1 MGGNGHCFF
10 RTWIKA
16 ENAYNNKTQ
25 DEADITKA
33 ALQLRLEAIKHMR
46 KHTAEYKEA
55 WCDDT
60 MEEQYQRAGQP
71 APKNFEDFLKQA
83 SKKNYWV
90 NEHLIQ
96 AVATRTGT
104 PCVIWRSYSDDT
116 GRKLWHRGVWAPA
129 FKNGFA
135 KATSKCS
142 RLTLML
148 RSNHY
153 TCVIPP
159 EHSDPPST
167 WLAEPHWRQTIT
179 SLANSKTHHPTGG
192 AAPHQKQTLQAIQAV
207 QTAGGPAP
215 RPTRLVGVP
224 AHLEAPL
231 QVQGAKT
238 YFPAQQKAVPAKAS
252 PNALRCKSSRTQSYH
267 RQHSSS
273 TNQPLPMEMALGR
286 GAGKSSRNLAAK
298 RTSHMKFRHK
308 EIPPH
313 LRGTRINRAQIVEAS
328 KELPIEERGWSCP
341 FCNAGLPVFH
351 GYHQKQVNIWHHYD
365 AKHKRRNTSKEA
377 ILKTRFKQ
385 YRNNKTNLP
394 GLWKSKEKIIAKR
407 MENNTRDMTIGGHTL
422 CIIRPD
428 WASWPSK
435 TIKNPSSRSLRHL
448 PLGLPSGNS
457 NGKAAEQHETER

>member
-96 AVATRTGT
+96 AVATRT
-104 PCVIWRSYSDDT
+104 
-116 GRKLWHRGVWAPA
+116 
-129 FKNGFA
+129 
-135 KATSKCS
+135 
-142 RLTLML
+142 
-148 RSNHY
+148 
-153 TCVIPP
+153 
-159 EHSDPPST
+159 
-167 WLAEPHWRQTIT
+167 
-179 SLANSKTHHPTGG
+179 
-192 AAPHQKQTLQAIQAV
+192 
-207 QTAGGPAP
+207 
-215 RPTRLVGVP
+215 
-224 AHLEAPL
+224 
-231 QVQGAKT
+231 
-238 YFPAQQKAVPAKAS
+238 
-252 PNALRCKSSRTQSYH
+252 
-267 RQHSSS
+267 
-273 TNQPLPMEMALGR
+273 
-286 GAGKSSRNLAAK
+286 
-298 RTSHMKFRHK
+298 
-308 EIPPH
+308 
-313 LRGTRINRAQIVEAS
+313 GTRINRAQIVEAS

-435 TIKNPSSRSLRHL
+435 TIKNPSSRSLHHL